1 MQWQKLVSHPM
12 RRCHLGASS
21 PFVYPGGRCGGRGGI
36 AQTKGEREKEVNGAR
51 GVEERL
57 DGQQDR
63 EGNGSKIDTFE

>member
-1 MQWQKLVSHPM
+1 M
-12 RRCHLGASS
+12 
-21 PFVYPGGRCGGRGGI
+21 YPGGRCGGRGGI
-36 AQTKGEREKEVNGAR
+36 AQTKGEREKEVNGAG